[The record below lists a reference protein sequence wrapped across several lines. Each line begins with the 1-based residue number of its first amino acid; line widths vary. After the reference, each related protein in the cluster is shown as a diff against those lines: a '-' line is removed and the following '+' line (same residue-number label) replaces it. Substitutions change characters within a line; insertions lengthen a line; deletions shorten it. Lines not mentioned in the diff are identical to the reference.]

1 MPKTI
6 WSRDALPLVPPRF
19 RSLYT
24 TLLPSIDVGVIIFG
38 LSSFLLGSKIVGDFT
53 IPIFLVLWASLIF
66 FGALVSLIGLIF
78 LRSRLELAGRTAVL
92 LGLLVY
98 AGLTTLYIAGGSVTS
113 TLTLV
118 LVAIRIIASLW
129 RFLDIVGELQREEA
143 RKAVHTG
150 GIPTEGIRPRE

>member
-6 WSRDALPLVPPRF
+6 WSKNAMPLVPPRF

-24 TLLPSIDVGVIIFG
+24 TLIPSVDVGVIIFG

-53 IPIFLVLWASLIF
+53 IPIFLVLWASLILV
-66 FGALVSLIGLIF
+66 GAVLALIGLVF
-78 LRSRLELAGRTAVL
+78 LKSKLELAGRTAVL

-98 AGLTTLYIAGGSVTS
+98 AGLTVLYIAGGSVTS

-118 LVAIRIIASLW
+118 LVAIRITASLW
-129 RFLDIVGELQREEA
+129 RFFDILGELQREEA
-143 RKAVHTG
+143 RKAVSTG
-150 GIPTEGIRPRE
+150 GIPTEGTGSRE